1 MKIKTRLKIIK
12 GKYNFVPFINI
23 AFLLF
28 VFMTLSSSF
37 VQVSAINIELPHAVG
52 QPTNAEKLV
61 ITIDKNQNY
70 YFNDQVMDFKTL
82 TEQLANI
89 SSKYQIDSV
98 IIRADQ
104 NTPQGAVVKILSL
117 ANSLDLNV
125 YLAVD
130 PTTNT
135 ATTQV
140 PLEKTN

>member
-1 MKIKTRLKIIK
+1 MKIRTRLRIIK
-12 GKYNFVPFINI
+12 GQYNFVPFINI

-28 VFMTLSSSF
+28 IFMTLSSSF
-37 VQVSAINIELPHAVG
+37 VQVSAINIELPHAIG
-52 QPTNAEKLV
+52 LPTNAEKLV

-70 YFNDQVMDFKTL
+70 YFNDQVMDFKTI

-98 IIRADQ
+98 IIKADQ
-104 NTPQGAVVKILSL
+104 NAPQGSVAKILSL
-117 ANSLDLNV
+117 ANSLNLNV

-130 PTTNT
+130 PTST
-135 ATTQV
+135 ATLQI

>member
-1 MKIKTRLKIIK
+1 MKIRTKLKIIK
-12 GKYNFVPFINI
+12 GNFNFVPFINI

-28 VFMTLSSSF
+28 IFMTLSSSF
-37 VQVSAINIELPHAVG
+37 VQVSAINIELPHAIG

-70 YFNDQVMDFKTL
+70 YFNDEVMDFKTL
-82 TEQLANI
+82 TEKLANI
-89 SSKYQIDSV
+89 SSKYQIDSI

-104 NTPQGAVVKILSL
+104 NAPQGAVTRILSL

-130 PTTNT
+130 PTSH
-135 ATTQV
+135 APSQV

>member
-1 MKIKTRLKIIK
+1 MKIRTRLQIIK
-12 GKYNFVPFINI
+12 GQYNFVPFINI

-28 VFMTLSSSF
+28 IFMTLSSSF
-37 VQVSAINIELPHAVG
+37 VQVSAINIELPHAIG

-70 YFNDQVMDFKTL
+70 YFNDQVMDFKTI

-98 IIRADQ
+98 IIKADQ
-104 NTPQGAVVKILSL
+104 NAPQGSVAKILSL
-117 ANSLDLNV
+117 ANSLNLNV

-130 PTTNT
+130 PTST
-135 ATTQV
+135 ATLQV
-140 PLEKTN
+140 PLEKIN

>member
-1 MKIKTRLKIIK
+1 MKIRTRLKIIK

-28 VFMTLSSSF
+28 IFMTLSSSF
-37 VQVSAINIELPHAVG
+37 VQVSAINIELPHAIG

-70 YFNDQVMDFKTL
+70 YFNDQVMDFKTI

-104 NTPQGAVVKILSL
+104 NAPQGSVARILSL

-130 PTTNT
+130 PTS
-135 ATTQV
+135 TTTLQI

>member
-1 MKIKTRLKIIK
+1 
-12 GKYNFVPFINI
+12 
-23 AFLLF
+23 
-28 VFMTLSSSF
+28 
-37 VQVSAINIELPHAVG
+37 VSAINIELPHAIG
-52 QPTNAEKLV
+52 QPTNAEKLI
-61 ITIDKNQNY
+61 ITIDRNQNY
-70 YFNDQVMDFKTL
+70 YFNDQIMDFKTI

-104 NTPQGAVVKILSL
+104 NAPQGSVAKILSL

-130 PTTNT
+130 PPSNTTS
-135 ATTQV
+135 QV

>member
-1 MKIKTRLKIIK
+1 MKIRTRLKIIK

-28 VFMTLSSSF
+28 IFMTLSSSF
-37 VQVSAINIELPHAVG
+37 VQVSAINIELPHTVG
-52 QPTNAEKLV
+52 LPTNAEKLV

-98 IIRADQ
+98 IIRADK
-104 NTPQGAVVKILSL
+104 NAPQGAVAKILSL
-117 ANSLDLNV
+117 ANSLDLNG

-130 PTTNT
+130 PSITT
-135 ATTQV
+135 AAQV